1 LRTKPLI
8 GITCRTYIVP
18 PGVEG
23 ADSATAFLGQREL
36 ADCVIR
42 AGGNPVL
49 LPSVEGDRYA
59 RGIVAEL
66 DGVLVSGGSDSDPAG
81 YGQEPHPKLGF
92 VDDLKSRFET
102 VLVRA
107 ALEAGV
113 PVFGICG
120 GHQILNVACG
130 GTLHQDIAACTGSTM
145 LHAVSQTESRPC
157 HSVEIVPGS
166 RLHAIVGETKLR
178 VNSTHHQAVDKTGEG
193 LVVTARAP
201 DGTVEAIERA
211 DAPFVLSVQ
220 WHPERLV
227 ERDAPSRRLFDAFVR
242 ACFARAC
249 STRAACAPDRAGA
262 STES

>member
-1 LRTKPLI
+1 MPLI
-8 GITCRTYIVP
+8 GITCRTYSALP
-18 PGVEG
+18 QVEG
-23 ADSATAFLGQREL
+23 ADSALSFLGQKEL
-36 ADCVIR
+36 ADCIVR

-59 RGIVAEL
+59 REIVAEL

-107 ALEAGV
+107 ALDSGV

-120 GHQILNVACG
+120 GHQMLNVVCG
-130 GTLHQDIAACTGSTM
+130 GTLHQDITACTGSTM
-145 LHAVSQTESRPC
+145 QHAVSQTESRPC

-178 VNSTHHQAVDKTGEG
+178 VNSTHHQAVDRVGDG

-201 DGTVEAIERA
+201 DGTIEAIERP
-211 DAPFVLSVQ
+211 DGPFVLGVQ

-227 ERDAPSRRLFDAFVR
+227 ERDAASRRLFDAF
-242 ACFARAC
+242 A
-249 STRAACAPDRAGA
+249 AACAPGKAGA
-262 STES
+262 RKES